1 MSIGIISCSFEGLI
15 MSQNNNTNVHDVHCE
30 QLLLERISHGDTS
43 AFWQLW
49 NQHKDY
55 LYYQCLKSM
64 GNNIDDAQEAL
75 SYSMLR
81 AWEKLP
87 KYAFQI
93 KNVRAWLTRLSG
105 NLCVDLHRSN
115 RKTLNI
121 SEEIDF
127 ICSPDKIGVSGVETP
142 EANLLRNE
150 LGAVLFELISK
161 LPNQLQAPFILRF
174 CEQSSYKDISQQL
187 NISEVTIRKRIQGA
201 RALLRRQLSQY
212 FAGSSHFS
220 IFTDPTNNDGTTET
234 HSICLSDLKFTP
246 DKPTGL
252 SLENISYWLSI
263 TNIEALPERDC
274 PLTGSLE
281 WH

>member
-1 MSIGIISCSFEGLI
+1 
-15 MSQNNNTNVHDVHCE
+15 MSQKNNTNVHDVHFE
-30 QLLLERISHGDTS
+30 QLLLERISQGDKS

-49 NQHKDY
+49 DQHKDY
-55 LYYQCLKSM
+55 LYYQCLKRM

-87 KYAFQI
+87 KYALQI

-105 NLCVDLHRSN
+105 NLCIDLHRNNS
-115 RKTLNI
+115 KTLNI

-127 ICSPDKIGVSGVETP
+127 ICSTDKVGVLGVETP
-142 EANLLRNE
+142 EASLLRSE
-150 LGAVLFELISK
+150 LSAVLFELINK
-161 LPNQLQAPFILRF
+161 LPSQLQDPFILRF

-187 NISEVTIRKRIQGA
+187 NISEVSIRKRIQGA
-201 RALLRRQLSQY
+201 RALLRRKLSQY
-212 FAGSSHFS
+212 FMGSSHFS
-220 IFTDPTNNDGTTET
+220 ICTDSKNNDGTRDNN
-234 HSICLSDLKFTP
+234 SICLSDLKYIP
-246 DKPTGL
+246 DKSIGL

-263 TNIEALPERDC
+263 TNIEALPYRDC

>member
-1 MSIGIISCSFEGLI
+1 
-15 MSQNNNTNVHDVHCE
+15 MSQKNHTNVHDVLFE
-30 QLLLERISHGDTS
+30 QLLLERISRGDKS

-49 NQHKDY
+49 DQHKDY
-55 LYYQCLKSM
+55 LYYQCLKRM

-87 KYAFQI
+87 KYALQI

-105 NLCVDLHRSN
+105 NLCIDLHRNDS
-115 RKTLNI
+115 KTLNI

-127 ICSPDKIGVSGVETP
+127 ICSTDQVGVSTPETP
-142 EANLLRNE
+142 EAKLLRNE
-150 LGAVLFELISK
+150 LSAVLFEFISK

-174 CEQSSYKDISQQL
+174 CEQLSYKDISQQL
-187 NISEVTIRKRIQGA
+187 NISEVSIRKRIQSA
-201 RALLRRQLSQY
+201 RALLRRKLSQY
-212 FAGSSHFS
+212 FTGSSHFS
-220 IFTDPTNNDGTTET
+220 ICTDPKNNDGTTET
-234 HSICLSDLKFTP
+234 HSICISDLKYTP
-246 DKPTGL
+246 DKSIGL

-263 TNIEALPERDC
+263 TNIEALPYRDC

>member
-1 MSIGIISCSFEGLI
+1 
-15 MSQNNNTNVHDVHCE
+15 MSQKNNTNVHDVHFE
-30 QLLLERISHGDTS
+30 KLLLERISRGDKS

-49 NQHKDY
+49 AQHKDY
-55 LYYQCLKSM
+55 LYYQCLKRM

-87 KYAFQI
+87 TYALQI

-105 NLCVDLHRSN
+105 NLCIDLHRSN

-127 ICSPDKIGVSGVETP
+127 ICSTEKIDILGIETP
-142 EANLLRNE
+142 EAKLLRNE
-150 LGAVLFELISK
+150 LNYVLFELISK

-174 CEQSSYKDISQQL
+174 CEHSSYKDISRRL
-187 NISEVTIRKRIQGA
+187 NISEVSIRKRIQGA
-201 RALLRRQLSQY
+201 RALLRRKLSQY
-212 FAGSSHFS
+212 FAGSSHFL
-220 IFTDPTNNDGTTET
+220 IETNNDGTRENI
-234 HSICLSDLKFTP
+234 SNRLSNLKYTP
-246 DKPTGL
+246 DKSIGL
-252 SLENISYWLSI
+252 SWENISYWLSI
-263 TNIEALPERDC
+263 TNIEAFPQRDY
-274 PLTGSLE
+274 PLTVSLD